1 MLLLASYLNQN
12 RYQNL
17 WLLRYLFSGLFRPSC
32 GYLEEPRRLGEAIG
46 NKLLDDIY
54 AAADGQLEMS
64 PKSLFA
70 ALG

>member
-1 MLLLASYLNQN
+1 M
-12 RYQNL
+12 
-17 WLLRYLFSGLFRPSC
+17 GPPC

-64 PKSLFA
+64 SKSLFA
-70 ALG
+70 ALS